1 MPSSGEST
9 RAPSQAFLTVWR
21 GGCVF
26 CSLAAEI
33 ACGLAVDAAA
43 DHVEGVEQY
52 AFRAFAD
59 AMDAIPI
66 ALAENSG
73 LAPIES
79 LSAVKSRQVSVAPSC
94 RV

>member
-1 MPSSGEST
+1 
-9 RAPSQAFLTVWR
+9 
-21 GGCVF
+21 
-26 CSLAAEI
+26 
-33 ACGLAVDAAA
+33 VDAAA